1 MPSTPSSVTSDP
13 APAPS
18 RRARWV
24 LAGFAVA
31 LVAVIGA
38 ITWVAVASGDDADD
52 TTVVPAAVRA
62 GGPKV
67 GDDAPNFSMPTLDGT
82 TVELADYRGKPVV
95 LNFWAS
101 WCNPCRK
108 EFPRFRDELAAH
120 PGTFAV
126 LGVDY
131 KDIPSDARKFA
142 KSQRA
147 TWPMLDDSANAVST
161 AYGIRAVPQT
171 FFIRRDGTIAQRF
184 YSEPTGD
191 QFAAALA
198 RITKPS
204 GG

>member
-1 MPSTPSSVTSDP
+1 MV
-13 APAPS
+13 
-18 RRARWV
+18 V
-24 LAGFAVA
+24 
-31 LVAVIGA
+31 GA
-38 ITWVAVASGDDADD
+38 ITWVAVASNDDSSSD
-52 TTVVPAAVRA
+52 TVVPAAVRD
-62 GGPKV
+62 GGPQV
-67 GDDAPNFSMPTLDGT
+67 GDEAPDFTLETLDGT
-82 TVELADYRGKPVV
+82 TVNLSDYRGTPVV

-120 PGTFAV
+120 PGKFTV

-147 TWPMLDDSANAVST
+147 TWPMLDDSSNAVST

-184 YSEPTGD
+184 YVEPTAD
-191 QFAAALA
+191 EFTTALA
-198 RITKPS
+198 RITKRP
-204 GG
+204 